1 MQLWASIP
9 TSEGELVEVSRNTPR
24 MPLNAK
30 TRKKSN
36 IILKETQN
44 REAELLAEVSL
55 FLSLDFQDDDGLKE
69 RR

>member
-1 MQLWASIP
+1 MLRH
-9 TSEGELVEVSRNTPR
+9 TKN
-24 MPLNAK
+24 
-30 TRKKSN
+30 N

>member
-1 MQLWASIP
+1 MSKYPNQWGGL
-9 TSEGELVEVSRNTPR
+9 GEVSRNTPR

-30 TRKKSN
+30 TRKISY